1 MGSIRRN
8 MHVRCSP
15 DEAWKLVGNPGRLHE
30 WFPMESC
37 RVEGNKRWVT
47 LPSQLVL
54 EEDIVLHDHDLH
66 RFQYKIVN
74 NFLITEHL
82 STLDVIDDG
91 HGHCIIIYST
101 EVKPDVFALVIG
113 GAAGEALE
121 NARRIL
127 ERA

>member
-15 DEAWKLVGNPGRLHE
+15 EVAWGLVGDPSRLHE

-37 RVEGNKRWVT
+37 RVEGDKRWVT

-54 EEDIVLHDHDLH
+54 EEDIVLHDHDLLRLQH
-66 RFQYKIVN
+66 KIVN
-74 NFLITEHL
+74 NFLITDHL
-82 STLDVIDDG
+82 STLDVVDDG

-127 ERA
+127 EEA

>member
-1 MGSIRRN
+1 MGSARRDI
-8 MHVRCSP
+8 HVSCTP
-15 DEAWKLVGNPGRLHE
+15 EAAWTLVGNPSRLHE

-37 RVEGNKRWVT
+37 RVEGDKRWVT
-47 LPSQLVL
+47 LPSSLVL
-54 EEDIVLHDHDLH
+54 EEDIVLHDHDLR

-82 STLDVIDDG
+82 STLDVVNDG

-101 EVKPDVFALVIG
+101 DVKPDVFALVIG

-127 ERA
+127 EGV

>member
-8 MHVRCSP
+8 AHVRCAP
-15 DEAWKLVGNPGRLHE
+15 DVAWGLVGDPSRLHE

-54 EEDIVLHDHDLH
+54 EEDIVLHDHDLR

-127 ERA
+127 EEA

>member
-91 HGHCIIIYST
+91 HGHCIIIYRMRRPM
-101 EVKPDVFALVIG
+101 VMPFPKFDVHFREPHL
-113 GAAGEALE
+113 LHHQ
-121 NARRIL
+121 
-127 ERA
+127 